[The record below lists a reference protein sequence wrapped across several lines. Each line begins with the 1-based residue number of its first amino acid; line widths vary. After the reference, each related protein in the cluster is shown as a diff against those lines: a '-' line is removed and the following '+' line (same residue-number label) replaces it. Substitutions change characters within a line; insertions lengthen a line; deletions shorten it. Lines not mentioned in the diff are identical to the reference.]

1 MLISKRVSFSLG
13 MFYPLKHPFEF
24 VSWELQ
30 RVWFP
35 LLCTHLAIPMN
46 IFHCI
51 TFHNWSIAWWRYGRL
66 LNMVARKII
75 KFYLSLFCPRPSQKT
90 EPQVFVYFLLSN
102 THNMFRLTPW
112 SHGIWFSTDKNYTE
126 ITRNWALLSLSL
138 SGIERKWKQGKVSFK
153 LHPLRGL
160 RFVPLSLSSFVLEP
174 LLVEKYS
181 SSFHWSKDASFQLW
195 LSTSQPL

>member
-1 MLISKRVSFSLG
+1 MFVVRKCFDLIMLISKRVSFSLG
-13 MFYPLKHPFEF
+13 MIYPLKHPFEF

-75 KFYLSLFCPRPSQKT
+75 KFCLYFWTLCLIHKRELSLKSSM
-90 EPQVFVYFLLSN
+90 L
-102 THNMFRLTPW
+102 
-112 SHGIWFSTDKNYTE
+112 
-126 ITRNWALLSLSL
+126 A
-138 SGIERKWKQGKVSFK
+138 
-153 LHPLRGL
+153 
-160 RFVPLSLSSFVLEP
+160 SLSSWSAHVD
-174 LLVEKYS
+174 YS
-181 SSFHWSKDASFQLW
+181 SMMKFSTFSEPWKVEYFCIPIECLLYSKARAL
-195 LSTSQPL
+195 

>member
-1 MLISKRVSFSLG
+1 MFVVRKCFDLIMLISKRVSFSLG

-75 KFYLSLFCPRPSQKT
+75 KFCLYFWTLCLIHKRELSLK
-90 EPQVFVYFLLSN
+90 
-102 THNMFRLTPW
+102 
-112 SHGIWFSTDKNYTE
+112 
-126 ITRNWALLSLSL
+126 
-138 SGIERKWKQGKVSFK
+138 SFM
-153 LHPLRGL
+153 LA
-160 RFVPLSLSSFVLEP
+160 SLSSWSAHVD
-174 LLVEKYS
+174 YS
-181 SSFHWSKDASFQLW
+181 SMMKFPTFSEPWKVEYLCIPIECLLYSKARAL
-195 LSTSQPL
+195 